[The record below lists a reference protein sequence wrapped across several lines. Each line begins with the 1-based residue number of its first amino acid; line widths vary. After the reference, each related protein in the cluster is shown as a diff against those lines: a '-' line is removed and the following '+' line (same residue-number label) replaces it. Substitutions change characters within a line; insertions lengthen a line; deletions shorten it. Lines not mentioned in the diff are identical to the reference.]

1 MNLHENQQLFRQAVQ
16 AASDRMQIPAIYV
29 EKDYWVTYALHLI
42 FHHDIGKET
51 IFKGGTALSKCFDF
65 IKRFSE
71 DVDLVVLRNDGDTD
85 NQLKSKLKKISNLI
99 KPVLPEIDIE
109 GLTRKRGMNRKTVH
123 VFPKSFK
130 GDYGQIREQIIL
142 ESTWLGN
149 YEPYEKKTITSLVG
163 AMMLE
168 VGQEKIVDTYGLRPF
183 SVLVL
188 SANRTMCEKIMSLVR
203 FSYGS
208 DPITDLKNKVRHV
221 YDLHQLLQHNQFS
234 DFMQSEAFDCTLIQV
249 GQDDFKGFRNNNE
262 WLNVHPSQ
270 ALIFKDTEQVWGQL
284 KGVYRQDFKKYLYGT
299 DSLPDEDAILE
310 TLVKIRKRLETI
322 SWPEFRT
329 EA

>member
-42 FHHDIGKET
+42 FHQDIGKET

-71 DVDLVVLRNDGDTD
+71 DVDLVVLRNDGETD
-85 NQLKSKLKKISNLI
+85 NRLKSKLKKISNLI
-99 KPVLPEIDIE
+99 EPVLPEVEIE
-109 GLTRKRGMNRKTVH
+109 GLTRKRGMNRKTAH
-123 VFPKSFK
+123 VFPRKFK
-130 GDYGQIREQIIL
+130 GDYGQIRDQIIL

-149 YEPYEKKTITSLVG
+149 YEPYEEKTITSLVG

-168 VGQEKIVDTYGLRPF
+168 VGQEKIADTYGLLPF

-203 FSYGS
+203 FSHS
-208 DPITDLKNKVRHV
+208 IDPITDLRNKVRHV
-221 YDLHQLLQHNQFS
+221 YDLHQLLQDNQFS
-234 DFMQSEAFDCTLIQV
+234 DFLQSDEFDLMLIQV

-262 WLNVHPSQ
+262 WLSDHPSQ
-270 ALIFKDTEQVWGQL
+270 ALIFKDTEQVWDQL
-284 KGVYRQDFKKYLYGT
+284 KGVYKQDFKKYLYGT
-299 DSLPDEDAILE
+299 GNLPDEDAILE
-310 TLVKIRKRLETI
+310 TLVKIRKRLDKMH
-322 SWPEFRT
+322 WPEFNT
-329 EA
+329 EL